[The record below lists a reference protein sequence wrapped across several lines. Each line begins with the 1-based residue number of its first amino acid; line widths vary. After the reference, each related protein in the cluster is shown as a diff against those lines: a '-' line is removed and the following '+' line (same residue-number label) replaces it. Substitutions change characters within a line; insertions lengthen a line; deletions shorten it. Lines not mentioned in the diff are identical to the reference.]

1 VHLFQKYGSNIRAIV
16 DILGTPAKED
26 TYLTDVRAGASNFA
40 NDFLTVLSDLR
51 NLDFGSK
58 VSSKIFTVRP
68 DNLVS
73 RQPVL
78 RIPTSFLAATLGL
91 ALARQAVAQQH
102 AAFTM
107 LSKHPS
113 LRTAAGW
120 LFENYAHVVLSDPN
134 RAPLPTYIR
143 NETEPPSIPPPIEMK
158 LGSTALKNIQP
169 PFSFYW
175 RPREPNFEGL
185 DAIIRHDNKVWGLQ
199 YTIRAKDGSVTE
211 GLTQVR
217 TDMNHKRGVKFRVA
231 MLGSEQADA
240 ESARDNQKLTG
251 TWRNTPI
258 CACVLPMVNVDER
271 LLQNALDEVSISD
284 DL

>member
-1 VHLFQKYGSNIRAIV
+1 VDLFRKYGSNVRAII
-16 DILGTPAKED
+16 DILDTPAKEV

-40 NDFLTVLSDLR
+40 TDFSNVLSDLR

-58 VSSKIFTVRP
+58 ASSKIFTLRP
-68 DNLVS
+68 NNLVS
-73 RQPVL
+73 RQPIL

-134 RAPLPTYIR
+134 RLPLTTYFR
-143 NETEPPSIPPPIEMK
+143 NETEPSSIPPPDEMK
-158 LGSTALKNIQP
+158 SGSTALKNIQP

-175 RPREPNFEGL
+175 RPRESNFECL
-185 DAIIRHDNKVWGLQ
+185 DAIIRHENVVWGLQ
-199 YTIRAKDGSVTE
+199 YTIRAKHGSVTE
-211 GLTQVR
+211 GLNQVR
-217 TDMNHKRGVKFRVA
+217 AEMNHKRDVEFRVA
-231 MLGSEQADA
+231 MLGSEQANA
-240 ESARDNQKLTG
+240 ESARDSQKLTG
-251 TWRNTPI
+251 RWTNTPI
-258 CACVLPMVNVDER
+258 FACVLPMGNLDER